1 MTDVWV
7 VETDEEPT
15 FSIG

>member
-7 VETDEEPT
+7 TSGT
-15 FSIG
+15 